1 MSCHDI
7 GRGMNFVAKLIS
19 EMYDT
24 GEISRETAVKIFRRL
39 QKGVHWCDGNEYEAI
54 ACISN
59 RCGICL
65 KELEE
70 GEVLYPPHFEIKEEH
85 LEAATDYLCEECML
99 KLYGEEGKRE
109 TIRVY
114 GEERCKVR

>member
-7 GRGMNFVAKLIS
+7 GHGMNYVAKLIR

-24 GEISRETAVKIFRRL
+24 EEISKETAVKIFRRL

-54 ACISN
+54 ECISN

-65 KELEE
+65 KELNR
-70 GEVLYPPHFEIKEEH
+70 GEILYPPHFDVKGEYP
-85 LEAATDYLCEECML
+85 EAATDYLCEECML
-99 KLYGEEGKRE
+99 KLYGEEGKEE

-114 GEERCKVR
+114 GEDRCKAE

>member
-7 GRGMNFVAKLIS
+7 GRGMNFVAELIR

-54 ACISN
+54 ECISD

-65 KELEE
+65 KELKK
-70 GEVLYPPHFEIKEEH
+70 GEILYPPHFDVMKEYS
-85 LEAATDYLCEECML
+85 EAATDYLCEECML
-99 KLYGEEGKRE
+99 RLYGEEGKRE
-109 TIRVY
+109 TIKVY
-114 GEERCKVR
+114 GKERCKVE

>member
-7 GRGMNFVAKLIS
+7 GRGLNSVAMLIA

-24 GEISRETAVKIFRRL
+24 NEISKETAVKIFQRL

-54 ACISN
+54 ECISD

-70 GEVLYPPHFEIKEEH
+70 GEILYPPYFDVKGEH
-85 LEAATDYLCEECML
+85 PEAATDYLCEECML
-99 KLYGEEGKRE
+99 RLYGEEGKSAVIQ
-109 TIRVY
+109 TY
-114 GEERCKVR
+114 GEERCRV

>member
-7 GRGMNFVAKLIS
+7 GRGMNFVAVLIK

-39 QKGVHWCDGNEYEAI
+39 QRDVHWCDGNEYEAI
-54 ACISN
+54 ECISN

-65 KELEE
+65 KELEK
-70 GEVLYPPHFEIKEEH
+70 GEILYPPYLDVKEEH

-99 KLYGEEGKRE
+99 KLYGEEGKRK
-109 TIRVY
+109 TIKVY
-114 GEERCKVR
+114 GKERCKVE

>member
-7 GRGMNFVAKLIS
+7 GREMNSVAELIS

-39 QKGVHWCDGNEYEAI
+39 QRGVHWCDGNEYEAI
-54 ACISN
+54 ACISD

-65 KELEE
+65 KKLKK
-70 GEVLYPPHFEIKEEH
+70 GEILYPPYFDVKEEH
-85 LEAATDYLCEECML
+85 PEAATNYLCEECML
-99 KLYGEEGKRE
+99 KLYGEEGKSE

-114 GEERCKVR
+114 GAERCKVE